1 MNHESIQSSD
11 DSVATEI
18 VASAAHINL
27 ELFAL
32 TDEMRELHYIVG
44 DPTGSYPHFL
54 GAIRKALAERAE

>member
-44 DPTGSYPHFL
+44 DPTGSYPHFF
-54 GAIRKALAERAE
+54 RRNT